1 MLWMTSGSCLD
12 CINDSLIAGAATQ
25 VASKRFTYL
34 RTSGVRTPLKQSL
47 CGHQHPG
54 CTETTLHRPIL
65 NERLL
70 EGMKVLCVSQA
81 ANCRDRGSIN
91 LNGQDETG

>member
-1 MLWMTSGSCLD
+1 MLWMSSGSCLD
-12 CINDSLIAGAATQ
+12 CINDRLIAGAATQ
-25 VASKRFTYL
+25 VACERFTYL
-34 RTSGVRTPLKQSL
+34 YTSRVRASIEQSL

-65 NERLL
+65 DERLL
-70 EGMKVLCVSQA
+70 EGMKVLCISQA